1 MANLNQ
7 KLLKIQ
13 RVVRGLAK
21 DKDGASYSYVSGSK
35 ALGVIRPEMDKQG
48 VLLVPE
54 VIDSSYIRTDYE
66 LAGKRPGEAPRQKSE
81 MFVWLKMKFTWIDVE
96 SGEKLE
102 CLWSSSG
109 MNAWDK
115 GLGSALTYGERYFL
129 LKFFHIATDYDDVD
143 MRQEVEEEEHPFI
156 EDALDYI
163 ESCKTVDDLDKGW
176 NYYSKW
182 YENDT
187 TFRSAFVKRKKYLI
201 DAAGRKQ

>member
-7 KLLKIQ
+7 KLLEIQ

-66 LAGKRPGEAPRQKSE
+66 LAGKKPGEAPRQKSE

-143 MRQEVEEEEHPFI
+143 ARQDDQEQPSLQ
-156 EDALDYI
+156 DALDFV
-163 ESCKTVDDLDKGW
+163 ESCESVERLDEGW
-176 NYYSKW
+176 AYWGQWFGEDK
-182 YENDT
+182 
-187 TFRSAFVKRKKYLI
+187 TFRSAFVKRKRELTN
-201 DAAGRKQ
+201 GTN

>member
-7 KLLKIQ
+7 KLLEIQ

-35 ALGVIRPEMDKQG
+35 ALGIIRPEMDKQG

-54 VIDSSYIRTDYE
+54 VIDSSYTRTDYE
-66 LAGKRPGEAPRQKSE
+66 LAGKKPGEAPRQKSE

-143 MRQEVEEEEHPFI
+143 ARQDDQEQPALQ
-156 EDALDYI
+156 DALDYV
-163 ESCKTVDDLDKGW
+163 ESCESVGKLDEGW
-176 NYYSKW
+176 AYWAQWFGEDK
-182 YENDT
+182 
-187 TFRSAFVKRKKYLI
+187 TFRSAFVKRKRELTNGK
-201 DAAGRKQ
+201 

>member
-7 KLLKIQ
+7 KLLEIQ

-143 MRQEVEEEEHPFI
+143 ARQDDQEQPALQ
-156 EDALDYI
+156 DALDYV
-163 ESCKTVDDLDKGW
+163 ESCESVGKLDEGW
-176 NYYSKW
+176 AYWAQWFGEDK
-182 YENDT
+182 
-187 TFRSAFVKRKKYLI
+187 TFRSAFVKRKRELTNGK
-201 DAAGRKQ
+201 

>member
-13 RVVRGLAK
+13 RGVRGLAK

-35 ALGVIRPEMDKQG
+35 ALGIIRPEMDKQG

-66 LAGKRPGEAPRQKSE
+66 LAGKKPGEAPRQKSE

-143 MRQEVEEEEHPFI
+143 ARQDDQEQPSLQ
-156 EDALDYI
+156 DALDFV
-163 ESCKTVDDLDKGW
+163 ESCESVERLDEGW
-176 NYYSKW
+176 AYWAQWFGEDK
-182 YENDT
+182 
-187 TFRSAFVKRKKYLI
+187 TFRSAFVKRKRELTNGK
-201 DAAGRKQ
+201 

>member
-7 KLLKIQ
+7 KLLEIQ

-143 MRQEVEEEEHPFI
+143 ARQDDQEQPALQ
-156 EDALDYI
+156 DALDYV
-163 ESCKTVDDLDKGW
+163 ESCESVGELDEGW
-176 NYYSKW
+176 AYWAQWFGEDK
-182 YENDT
+182 
-187 TFRSAFVKRKKYLI
+187 TFRSAFVKRKRELTNGK
-201 DAAGRKQ
+201 

>member
-7 KLLKIQ
+7 KLLEIQ

-143 MRQEVEEEEHPFI
+143 ARQDDQEQPSLQ
-156 EDALDYI
+156 DALDFV
-163 ESCKTVDDLDKGW
+163 ESCESVERLDEGWAYWAQWFGEDKT
-176 NYYSKW
+176 
-182 YENDT
+182 
-187 TFRSAFVKRKKYLI
+187 FCSAFVKRKRELTN
-201 DAAGRKQ
+201 GTN

>member
-13 RVVRGLAK
+13 RVVKGLAK

-66 LAGKRPGEAPRQKSE
+66 LAGKKPGEAPRQKSE

-96 SGEKLE
+96 SEEKLE

-129 LKFFHIATDYDDVD
+129 LKFFHIATDYDDID
-143 MRQEVEEEEHPFI
+143 ARQDDQEQPSLQ
-156 EDALDYI
+156 DALDFVEYC
-163 ESCKTVDDLDKGW
+163 ESVERLDEGW
-176 NYYSKW
+176 AYWAQWFGEDK
-182 YENDT
+182 
-187 TFRSAFVKRKKYLI
+187 TFRSAFVKRKRELTN
-201 DAAGRKQ
+201 GTN